1 MIAEDDDE
9 ASKTEEPSERKISK
23 AKEEGDIAISQD
35 AKSFI
40 MLLGMLFVIWL
51 VLPLMFKWFYMFS
64 LKFVEN
70 PDAIPTDGRHIRLL
84 LYNTVIAL
92 MKILGIPFAIF
103 MVLGIFASVAQTGF
117 VYAPK
122 KLEPNW
128 NKLNIFAAMTQFINM
143 KKIVESLKGIIKITV
158 IAFIGVLV
166 IRPYLEKVNL
176 MPGMETMA
184 ILSFIHKIVVLL
196 IFTVVIAVLVIAV
209 ADYAYQKYQHLK
221 KLRMTKQEVKDEY
234 KQMEGDPLVKSRIR
248 QVRMERARHRMMDA
262 VPRADVVI
270 VNPTHYAVALEYK
283 MEKMDAPV
291 VVAKGLDNLALR
303 IREIAEEHDIP
314 IVENPPLA
322 RALFASVEL
331 DQSIPAEHFKAVA
344 EASPLPVVL
353 YNVPSRTGKNMEA
366 ATPLRLAEE
375 FPGKI
380 IGIKE
385 ASGDIDQIRTII
397 DHKPEGFQVVSGD
410 DALTRRLIGI
420 GAEGVISVVGNALP
434 RLFSDMVHRSLANPS
449 DPEAADTDTL
459 LQPLDKALFADGN
472 PSGIK
477 CLLNLLGLADD
488 VLRLP
493 LVPVSAETRKAIE
506 NVLPTLPYLN

>member
-70 PDAIPTDGRHIRLL
+70 PDAIPTDGRYIRLL

-248 QVRMERARHRMMDA
+248 QVRMERTRHRMMDA

-344 EASPLPVVL
+344 EVIGYVMQL
-353 YNVPSRTGKNMEA
+353 KNPQA
-366 ATPLRLAEE
+366 R
-375 FPGKI
+375 
-380 IGIKE
+380 
-385 ASGDIDQIRTII
+385 
-397 DHKPEGFQVVSGD
+397 
-410 DALTRRLIGI
+410 
-420 GAEGVISVVGNALP
+420 
-434 RLFSDMVHRSLANPS
+434 
-449 DPEAADTDTL
+449 
-459 LQPLDKALFADGN
+459 
-472 PSGIK
+472 
-477 CLLNLLGLADD
+477 
-488 VLRLP
+488 
-493 LVPVSAETRKAIE
+493 
-506 NVLPTLPYLN
+506 

>member
-176 MPGMETMA
+176 MPGWRMGYCYFMDKYGLMDEVREGMMKQFRA
-184 ILSFIHKIVVLL
+184 RICANVPCQAAAKASLQGPQDYIVDLNN
-196 IFTVVIAVLVIAV
+196 
-209 ADYAYQKYQHLK
+209 KLK
-221 KLRMTKQEVKDEY
+221 
-234 KQMEGDPLVKSRIR
+234 
-248 QVRMERARHRMMDA
+248 ERAEF
-262 VPRADVVI
+262 
-270 VNPTHYAVALEYK
+270 TYK
-283 MEKMDAPV
+283 RLNEID
-291 VVAKGLDNLALR
+291 R
-303 IREIAEEHDIP
+303 I
-314 IVENPPLA
+314 
-322 RALFASVEL
+322 S
-331 DQSIPAEHFKAVA
+331 
-344 EASPLPVVL
+344 
-353 YNVPSRTGKNMEA
+353 
-366 ATPLRLAEE
+366 
-375 FPGKI
+375 
-380 IGIKE
+380 
-385 ASGDIDQIRTII
+385 
-397 DHKPEGFQVVSGD
+397 
-410 DALTRRLIGI
+410 
-420 GAEGVISVVGNALP
+420 
-434 RLFSDMVHRSLANPS
+434 
-449 DPEAADTDTL
+449 
-459 LQPLDKALFADGN
+459 
-472 PSGIK
+472 
-477 CLLNLLGLADD
+477 
-488 VLRLP
+488 
-493 LVPVSAETRKAIE
+493 TRKAKGAFYMFPKIDLQGTKWKTDKDF
-506 NVLPTLPYLN
+506 VLDLIAQEGVVVVHGSGFDPEFGSGHFRTITLPPMEVLEEAYDKIERFIKHNTA

>member
-70 PDAIPTDGRHIRLL
+70 PDAISTDSRHIRLL

-344 EASPLPVVL
+344 EVIGYVMQL
-353 YNVPSRTGKNMEA
+353 KNPQA
-366 ATPLRLAEE
+366 R
-375 FPGKI
+375 
-380 IGIKE
+380 
-385 ASGDIDQIRTII
+385 
-397 DHKPEGFQVVSGD
+397 
-410 DALTRRLIGI
+410 
-420 GAEGVISVVGNALP
+420 
-434 RLFSDMVHRSLANPS
+434 
-449 DPEAADTDTL
+449 
-459 LQPLDKALFADGN
+459 
-472 PSGIK
+472 
-477 CLLNLLGLADD
+477 
-488 VLRLP
+488 
-493 LVPVSAETRKAIE
+493 
-506 NVLPTLPYLN
+506 

>member
-70 PDAIPTDGRHIRLL
+70 PDAIPTDSRHIRLL

-248 QVRMERARHRMMDA
+248 QVRLERARHRMMDA

-344 EASPLPVVL
+344 EVIGYVMQL
-353 YNVPSRTGKNMEA
+353 KNPQA
-366 ATPLRLAEE
+366 R
-375 FPGKI
+375 
-380 IGIKE
+380 
-385 ASGDIDQIRTII
+385 
-397 DHKPEGFQVVSGD
+397 
-410 DALTRRLIGI
+410 
-420 GAEGVISVVGNALP
+420 
-434 RLFSDMVHRSLANPS
+434 
-449 DPEAADTDTL
+449 
-459 LQPLDKALFADGN
+459 
-472 PSGIK
+472 
-477 CLLNLLGLADD
+477 
-488 VLRLP
+488 
-493 LVPVSAETRKAIE
+493 
-506 NVLPTLPYLN
+506 